1 MITVEAPA
9 TVWLPVLG
17 RTVEEGEQVELEAE
31 HAESLIAQ
39 GWTHIP
45 KRAKRKAKSDVG
57 GEDQPDEADAPAPAD
72 DRAAVVAAEPSDSS
86 KEG

>member
-9 TVWLPVLG
+9 TVWLPLLE
-17 RTVEEGEQVELEAE
+17 RTVEEGEQVELPAE

-45 KRAKRKAKSDVG
+45 QRAKRKAK
-57 GEDQPDEADAPAPAD
+57 PAEGDAD
-72 DRAAVVAAEPSDSS
+72 DQAEGAAAPVDNRAATRAAEPSDSS

>member
-9 TVWLPVLG
+9 TVWLPVLE

-31 HAESLIAQ
+31 HADSLIAQ
-39 GWTHIP
+39 GWKHIP
-45 KRAKRKAKSDVG
+45 KRAKRQAKAGDANDQAEAGDAKSST
-57 GEDQPDEADAPAPAD
+57 
-72 DRAAVVAAEPSDSS
+72 DRAATSAAEPSDSS

>member
-9 TVWLPVLG
+9 TVWLPLLE
-17 RTVEEGEQVELEAE
+17 RTVEEGEQVELPAE

-39 GWTHIP
+39 GWKHIP
-45 KRAKRKAKSDVG
+45 KRAKRAAKPDDQADTDDAKSST
-57 GEDQPDEADAPAPAD
+57 D
-72 DRAAVVAAEPSDSS
+72 DRAAAPAVDPSDRS